1 MLQIGDIVGVS
12 SDIVGVSINT
22 QVLGTNQNINSNVTT
37 NTTVMQ
43 CIHYFK
49 IGDVSC

>member
-22 QVLGTNQNINSNVTT
+22 QVHSAITSMRLEKSDGET
-37 NTTVMQ
+37 TTV
-43 CIHYFK
+43 Y
-49 IGDVSC
+49 GLDGRYAT

>member
-22 QVLGTNQNINSNVTT
+22 QVHSAITSMRLENQTGKPLPCT
-37 NTTVMQ
+37 
-43 CIHYFK
+43 
-49 IGDVSC
+49 G